1 MKHRLLLTLGLL
13 GITLLALTANLSP
26 ASALQTAPTLVPT
39 PMTPGL
45 TRFTSGDRFRARVRV
60 DSLHVHRLPAETAD
74 RVASL
79 FKGEIVQVVSRNL
92 DGSWFEVR
100 RIGRMSNLGWV
111 LNDLIEWDF
120 APETLA
126 LGDITV
132 GVIGPVSLTS
142 APQYGVY
149 LEEAPVLREL
159 PLRTGRRIMAL
170 PPLIV
175 VPVVARNQDTTWLQI
190 NYFGYQG
197 WIHRGSIRERGDV
210 DWNSLPV
217 PPGLPPPD
225 TVPVVI
231 IPLEI
236 QQEQIDRLRGFVN
249 HRRELA
255 AALEAF
261 WWRVYRGEI
270 MPCEAPPE
278 IVDYPYTEEDVRE
291 LPELTRYVPRLSTA
305 VDYLQGA
312 RQPFER
318 CGIIAPAV
326 TADARNHAINARV
339 IFDATLQTLDNL
351 EETLRR
357 SH

>member
-1 MKHRLLLTLGLL
+1 MKHTILLTFALV
-13 GITLLALTANLSP
+13 GIALLALTANFSP
-26 ASALQTAPTLVPT
+26 AWALQAPPT
-39 PMTPGL
+39 PMPTPTTPGL
-45 TRFTSGDRFRARVRV
+45 SRFTSGDRFLARVRV
-60 DSLHVHRLPAETAD
+60 DSLHVHRLPAEDAE

-79 FKGEIVQVVSRNL
+79 FKDEIVQVVSRNL
-92 DGSWFEVR
+92 DGSWFELR

-132 GVIGPVSLTS
+132 GVIGPVPLPS
-142 APQYGVY
+142 APTYGVY

-159 PLRTGRRIMAL
+159 PLRTGRRIMAV
-170 PPLIV
+170 PALIV
-175 VPVVARNQDTTWLQI
+175 VPVVARNQDSTWLQI

-197 WIHRGSIRERGDV
+197 WIHRGSIRERGSV

-231 IPLEI
+231 IPIEI
-236 QQEQIDRLRGFVN
+236 QQEQIDRLRGFV
-249 HRRELA
+249 HERRALA

-278 IVDYPYTEEDVRE
+278 ITDYPYTEEDVRE

-305 VDYLQGA
+305 IEYLQAA
-312 RQPFER
+312 RQPFDR
-318 CGIIAPAV
+318 CGIVAPAV
-326 TADARNHAINARV
+326 TVDARNSAINARV

-351 EETLRR
+351 EETLRE